1 MIVLGIADNHD
12 SGAAVMIHNG
22 LVSAVNQERVDRVK
36 GSAAFPWG
44 AIDAAL
50 DAADVSAREVDRV
63 VVGTG
68 FTPSAPLRLF
78 PERHEAAREGGQFS
92 PLMHAYVAYQS
103 AMRASG
109 LHTLDVDLSRQI
121 LKRKLRARRFTTEQ
135 VELVDHHR
143 AHAQAAYRTQA
154 YPDALVLTVDA
165 MGDGTTV
172 TVSRGNHGQLD
183 LLYRQSGFSAINAFY
198 GRITELL
205 GFTAN
210 RHEGKVM
217 GLAARAAPPE
227 ALLIHL
233 RSKLR
238 FSPPGFSRSS
248 LFRPERRTDPFWREV
263 ERYDREQIAAAAQQ
277 VLEESVV
284 AFARH
289 WLRETG
295 ARALAVAGGTFANVK
310 LNQRIAELDELDE
323 LWVLPHMGDGGLAVG
338 GLMCALEPA
347 PRQIPD
353 VYWGPGFSEKLTY
366 KALSLAELPRVKRP
380 DVIERVAD
388 LLGQGKTV
396 ARFDGRMEWGPRAL
410 GNRSILLR
418 ADDVGLTDRLNDQL
432 GRNDFMPFA
441 PIVREEDAPNYFKN
455 LAKADD
461 SARFMTVCFTATP
474 RFRQLAP
481 AAVHVDG
488 TARPQVVRAADN
500 PALHAL
506 LGAVGERTGSPV
518 LINTSFNI
526 HEEPI
531 VATPGDAVRTWRAA
545 ELDAL
550 WLGPFLVDTPAPR

>member
-36 GSAAFPWG
+36 SSAAFPWG

-63 VVGTG
+63 VIGTG
-68 FTPSAPLRLF
+68 FTPSAFLRLV
-78 PERHEAAREGGQFS
+78 PDRHEKAREGGQFS
-92 PLMHAYVAYQS
+92 PLLHTYVAYQS
-103 AMRASG
+103 ALRASG

-121 LKRKLRARRFTTEQ
+121 LKRRLKARRFMTEQ

-154 YPDALVLTVDA
+154 HADALVLTVDA

-172 TVSRGNHGQLD
+172 TVNRGHHGQLD
-183 LLYRQSGFSAINAFY
+183 TLYRQSGFSAINAFY

-217 GLAARAAPPE
+217 GLAARVPPPE
-227 ALLIHL
+227 ALLMHL
-233 RSKLR
+233 RKKLR
-238 FSPPGFSRSS
+238 FSAPGFTRAS
-248 LFRPERRTDPFWREV
+248 LFRAERRTDPFWREV
-263 ERYDREQIAAAAQQ
+263 ERYDREQIASAAQA
-277 VLEESVV
+277 VLEESVL
-284 AFARH
+284 AFTRH
-289 WLRETG
+289 WLTQTG
-295 ARALAVAGGTFANVK
+295 CRNLALAGGVFANVK
-310 LNQRIAELDELDE
+310 LNQRIAELDEVDDV
-323 LWVLPHMGDGGLAVG
+323 WILPHMGDGGLAVG

-366 KALSLAELPRVKRP
+366 KALSLAELPRVKTP
-380 DVIERVAD
+380 DVVERVAE
-388 LLGQGKTV
+388 LIGKGKVV

-418 ADDVGLTDRLNDQL
+418 PDDPALTDRLNVQL

-455 LAKADD
+455 LHKADE
-461 SARFMTVCFTATP
+461 SARFMTICFEATP
-474 RFRQLAP
+474 RFKQLAP

-488 TARPQVVRAADN
+488 TARPQVVRASDN
-500 PALHAL
+500 PSLHAL
-506 LGAVGERTGSPV
+506 LGAVGERTGRPV

-531 VATPGDAVRTWRAA
+531 VCTPGDAVRTWRKAG
-545 ELDAL
+545 LDAL
-550 WLGPFLVDTPAPR
+550 WLGPFLVDQPAPI